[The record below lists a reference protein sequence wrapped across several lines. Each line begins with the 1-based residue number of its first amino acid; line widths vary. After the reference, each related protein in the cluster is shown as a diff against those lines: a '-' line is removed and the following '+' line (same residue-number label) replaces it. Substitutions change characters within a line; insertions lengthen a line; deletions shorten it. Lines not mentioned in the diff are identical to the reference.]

1 MGDIAW
7 LRNVVDVRSISLNG
21 NTIKIEQRK
30 MGYNINVDLVSMI
43 IIIKNGIPVTE
54 KTILKWLKEI
64 SLKEDIII
72 LKG

>member
-1 MGDIAW
+1 MDY
-7 LRNVVDVRSISLNG
+7 SINADLA
-21 NTIKIEQRK
+21 NTT
-30 MGYNINVDLVSMI
+30 I
-43 IIIKNGIPVTE
+43 IIENGILVIE

>member
-1 MGDIAW
+1 MD
-7 LRNVVDVRSISLNG
+7 
-21 NTIKIEQRK
+21 
-30 MGYNINVDLVSMI
+30 YNINADLANTT